1 LGIARLSH
9 IALICPRIEILR
21 LVTILCEFGDF
32 HPLERDN
39 LVQDIDVLILS
50 SRAVGIYADATHI
63 LPPDYASSTVSSRSK
78 PITFEA
84 KNPSLL
90 IELLARQLESL
101 EALFANA
108 SEDAKKLLAYDL
120 EAVRQAA
127 LALFNN
133 LRRLRFSYE
142 DKRFVILEGFV
153 PTKEI
158 ELFRKTTYDFLISSE
173 PVDEEEAKKEDV
185 PTMFSNPRSVSLFEN
200 VTLLSGFPK
209 YNEIDPT
216 PVIAFVFPL
225 FFGIMFSDLGH
236 GIVLVLFGYALTR
249 WFRGSYNYWG
259 QLIMILGSASIVVG
273 FIRGSFFGYQFTSPL
288 GLLIPLPAVLNGG
301 FSIASVSFWIEISII
316 LGTFHLSTGY
326 SLSLLNSIR
335 SREYA
340 KAFLSGL
347 PTLVLYGSAVPLML
361 AVIGGGLDVQNL
373 FSMNDPTP
381 FFKELLGIIVP
392 ISLVVIISLPV
403 FLSSIV
409 ILVVGRAIISF
420 RNDQSRWRLEKSIGA
435 GLVEGLVKSFEFFVN
450 TLSYVRLG
458 ILLILGSLLVSFSIS
473 ALSFGVIG
481 IIAAFFLNIAV
492 MAIEGFMVYI
502 QDLRLHV
509 YEWFSNFYSGEG
521 IPFEPLISKGLS
533 FAIHWA

>member
-1 LGIARLSH
+1 
-9 IALICPRIEILR
+9 
-21 LVTILCEFGDF
+21 VTILCEFGDF